1 MLTRLH
7 DLLRLRTSPAI
18 FFSAAGL
25 IIAFVAATL
34 LFTDPMDTFFSEGSA
49 WVIEN
54 LGWF

>member
-1 MLTRLH
+1 MLTKLH

-18 FFSAAGL
+18 FFSAAG
-25 IIAFVAATL
+25 IIATFVAATL